1 MIVKGLLFAL
11 AAFGLYATHD
21 VVVKVLGGSYSPV
34 QIVFFSTLMSFPL
47 VTFMLMQD
55 RTQGNLV
62 PVRPFWT
69 LLRSASATLAMS
81 SAFYAFSVLPLAQTY
96 AILFAMP
103 LLITLLA
110 IPILGER
117 VGLHRGVAVLAGL
130 IGVIVVLRPG
140 SAELSLGHLA
150 ALSGAVFSAL
160 TSVIVRKIGREER
173 TVVLMLYPMALNF
186 LAMGALLPL
195 VYEPMPLMHVGFIAL
210 VSVFGFAAGI
220 CLIIAYR
227 HAEAAIVAPMQ
238 YSQMLWATGFGALLF
253 DERIDRPTLIGAG
266 IIILSGLYIV
276 FRESQGGQSRTTPVL
291 RTRSRSATSVSF
303 RVSPMLRRWRE
314 RGE

>member
-1 MIVKGLLFAL
+1 MIFKGILFAL

-21 VVVKVLGGSYSPV
+21 VVVKTLGGNYSPI

-47 VTFMLMQD
+47 VTFMLMND
-55 RTQGNLV
+55 RTQGNLL
-62 PVRPFWT
+62 PVRPVWT
-69 LLRSASATLAMS
+69 LLRSASATIAVS

-117 VGLHRGVAVLAGL
+117 VGLHRGAAVALGL

-150 ALSGAVFSAL
+150 ALMAAVFSAL
-160 TSVIVRKIGREER
+160 AGVIVRKIGQEER
-173 TVVLMLYPMALNF
+173 MVVLMLYPMALNF
-186 LAMGALLPL
+186 LVMGLLLPF
-195 VYEPMPLMHVGFIAL
+195 VYHPMPLLDLGGLAL
-210 VSVFGFAAGI
+210 VSVFGFAAGL
-220 CLIIAYR
+220 CLIAAYR
-227 HAEAAIVAPMQ
+227 YAEAAIVAPMQ
-238 YSQMLWATGFGALLF
+238 YSQMLWATGYGALLF
-253 DERIDRPTLIGAG
+253 DESVDSATLTGAG

-276 FRESQGGQSRTTPVL
+276 FREARGGQSRTTPVL
-291 RTRSRSATSVSF
+291 RTRSRAATSMSF
-303 RVSPMLRRWRE
+303 RISPMLRRLRV